1 MFALRG
7 IHGQSIYIYPALN
20 LVLVHTAVRVKPNKD
35 PAARELNTLWYALV
49 RQVEQAQAAAMP
61 PPF

>member
-1 MFALRG
+1 MFVLRG
-7 IHGQSIYIYPALN
+7 IHGQSIYVYPALK

-35 PAARELNTLWYALV
+35 PAVRELNTLWYALV
-49 RQVEQAQAAAMP
+49 RQVGEAQAAATP